1 MKIKT
6 ANAKILKKNLHAFL
20 FLMLALDFA
29 LLTGCHS
36 FGRQDGVPSGRL
48 DPNNIVD
55 AQPRHEAITRAGN
68 KSPYTVLG
76 KTYTLLPSSKGYRV
90 RGMASWY
97 GSKFHGESTA
107 NGETYDAMAM
117 TAAHCTLPIP
127 SYVQVTNLENGRR
140 AIVRVNDRG
149 PFVDNR
155 VIDLSYA
162 AATKLGYANKGTA
175 LVEVVAIDVD
185 NWPPS
190 RGVAELPATAVVASE
205 RVNDGANT
213 ASVPFVAAQPSAA
226 AVPAP
231 VTANPPIN
239 AMPNTATE
247 ARADSNAFSSGHHYV
262 QAGAFHSEAA
272 AQDLRRR
279 LQQITGQAVEVKVL
293 GSPPLYRVRV
303 GPLPNREVAEQVR
316 STLAAGPVRDARIV
330 SE

>member
-1 MKIKT
+1 MKIK
-6 ANAKILKKNLHAFL
+6 AVNAQKFKKNLRACASLFFL
-20 FLMLALDFA
+20 CAMA
-29 LLTGCHS
+29 LLAGCHS
-36 FGRQDGVPSGRL
+36 FSRQDGVPSGRL

-55 AQPRHEAITRAGN
+55 AQPRREPITRAGN

-76 KTYTLLPSSKGYRV
+76 KTYTLLPSAKGYRV
-90 RGMASWY
+90 RGTASWY

-175 LVEVVAIDVD
+175 LVEVVGIDVD

-190 RGVAELPATAVVASE
+190 RAAAELQAVEASSVPVVAALPAASSTG
-205 RVNDGANT
+205 VNVGNSTSNT
-213 ASVPFVAAQPSAA
+213 
-226 AVPAP
+226 
-231 VTANPPIN
+231 PI
-239 AMPNTATE
+239 E
-247 ARADSNAFSSGHHYV
+247 ARADAVAAGGARHYV
-262 QAGAFHSEAA
+262 QAGAFRSEAA

-279 LQQITGQAVEVKVL
+279 LQQMTGQAVEVNMQ
-293 GSPPLYRVRV
+293 GSPLLYRVRV
-303 GPLPNREVAEQVR
+303 GPLPNREAAEQVR
-316 STLAAGPVRDARIV
+316 STLVAGPVRDARIV